1 MRLYKHADTN
11 SIPKPLNQVN
21 WNQLLQNKNANEKVA
36 ILNNIILNIFSNF
49 PSQKKKQ
56 CLTNIN
62 QCLTDI
68 SQF

>member
-21 WNQLLQNKNANEKVA
+21 WNQLLQNKNVNEKVA

-49 PSQKKKQ
+49 PAQKK
-56 CLTNIN
+56 TMFN
-62 QCLTDI
+62 QY
-68 SQF
+68 

>member
-21 WNQLLQNKNANEKVA
+21 WNQLLQNKNVNEKVA

-49 PSQKKKQ
+49 PPQKK
-56 CLTNIN
+56 NN
-62 QCLTDI
+62 V
-68 SQF
+68 

>member
-49 PSQKKKQ
+49 PSQKKK
-56 CLTNIN
+56 NN
-62 QCLTDI
+62 V
-68 SQF
+68 